1 MEFKDWEMDGVGQFF
16 KPFFFLISKAI
27 VLKVP
32 KVYTMY
38 TRPKKR
44 RHRQFF
50 KLIKVVSLQT
60 KEKYSVLGRE
70 EKKERF

>member
-1 MEFKDWEMDGVGQFF
+1 MEVIGPWEFKDWEMDGVG
-16 KPFFFLISKAI
+16 
-27 VLKVP
+27 
-32 KVYTMY
+32 
-38 TRPKKR
+38 
-44 RHRQFF
+44 QFF